1 MQTETKRSRN
11 ERLRG
16 QLEQE
21 RSSFL
26 AHWRELGDYVM
37 PRRPRFTVTDNNRG
51 DRRNQKIIDSTATM
65 AARTLSSGMTSGI
78 TSPARPWFKLT
89 TPDPDLSE
97 SGVVKSW
104 LYETQTRMNTV
115 FGKSNLYEML
125 PSLYID
131 MAVFGT
137 GALLAEE
144 DFDQVIRFYSI
155 PIGSYCI
162 SVDARGKANVFLRR
176 FRMTVRQVV
185 DKFGDPE
192 SKEGSRD
199 AEGKRQFSSLI
210 QNAVDMNQWE
220 TWVEIVHLIQPN
232 EEYDESAA
240 LSKHKKFSS
249 CYYEMSVGDREVKS
263 DDGTYLRESG
273 YDNFP
278 VFVTRWSKNADD
290 VYGTDCPGMVALGDI
305 KALQLMHKRKAQ
317 AIDKMVNPPLQAPS
331 SMRTEKLSI
340 LPGEVN
346 YVDAREG
353 MQGIRAV
360 HDVNFRINE
369 LMNDIEA
376 HQRRIKEAFFADL
389 FLAISQDDRLER
401 ATATEINERREE
413 KLLALGP
420 VLEQLNQDLLDPL
433 VDLTYI
439 FMDRQGLIPPVPQ
452 ELDSVALKVEYTS
465 VMAQAQKL
473 VNVAGAERFL
483 NFYGQLLQL
492 DQEAVDYVDGQVL
505 LSGYGE
511 TISLMPGIVRS
522 KEDVD
527 AIKAQKAQ
535 QARQAQMAQTL
546 PAMAKSAKDLAGA
559 DTSGDNALTQLMG
572 KATAGQLAPQR

>member
-1 MQTETKRSRN
+1 MEKETKRARY
-11 ERLRG
+11 EKLRG
-16 QLEQE
+16 QLENE

-26 AHWRELGDYVM
+26 SHWRELGDYIL
-37 PRRPRFTVTDNNRG
+37 PRRPRFTTTDNNRG

-89 TPDPDLSE
+89 TPDPDLAE

-125 PSLYID
+125 PSLYSD
-131 MAVFGT
+131 MATFGT

-155 PIGSYCI
+155 PVGSYCI
-162 SVDARGKANVFLRR
+162 AVDARGKANVFMRK

-185 DKFGDPE
+185 EKFGDPE
-192 SKEGSRD
+192 NMEGPGD
-199 AEGKRQFSSLI
+199 QEGKKFSSLVR
-210 QNAVDMNQWE
+210 NAWSLGQQE
-220 TWVEIVHLIQPN
+220 TWVDVVHLIQPN
-232 EEYDESAA
+232 EEYEPDEA

-249 CYYEMSVGDREVKS
+249 CYYECAVGDREVKANE
-263 DDGTYLRESG
+263 DTYLRESG

-290 VYGTDCPGMVALGDI
+290 VYGTDCPGMIALGDI

-369 LMNDIEA
+369 LMDDIDA

-389 FLAISQDDRLER
+389 FLAISQDERRER

-439 FMDRQGLIPPVPQ
+439 FMERQGLIPPVPE
-452 ELDSVALKVEYTS
+452 ELGGVALKVEYTS

-473 VNVAGAERFL
+473 VSVAGSERFL
-483 NFYGQLLQL
+483 NFYAQLLQL
-492 DQEAVDYVDGQVL
+492 DPEAVDYVNGHVL
-505 LSGYGE
+505 LGGYGE

-522 KEDVD
+522 QEDVD

-535 QARQAQMAQTL
+535 QARAAQMAQTL
-546 PAMAKSAKDLAGA
+546 PAMAGAAKDLAGA
-559 DTSGDNALTQLMG
+559 DMSGDNALTQLMG
-572 KATAGQLAPQR
+572 KASAGQLAPQR